1 MAEKIVIDFEI
12 NVKEALQNITDA
24 KVALA
29 GLREEQK
36 ALQKEILKGTAT
48 DDMKKRFGELTVE
61 IRELTGVINTN
72 NREIQNQ
79 IKVQESA
86 QGSLASYRA
95 QIKNLKQAY
104 AELSEEER
112 NGAKGKELITKMDSL
127 TNSAKAA
134 EWQLQGVPKGLS
146 KTVAAM
152 SQVNFGAGRAAAG
165 VAQIGKAFKALMAN
179 PIVLFIGAIVAVI
192 KKLIDSFKKNDAAM
206 TTLKSSMAGLKAILS
221 VVEKAFQAIVNVV
234 AKVIGAVGD
243 FAKKVVSLIPGMKEY
258 VDAQED
264 IVESTDR
271 LEESQRKY
279 AVESAKREA
288 EISELRNKSTESEK
302 YTVEQRRDFLKQALD
317 LEKQDAQ
324 EKKALAEERLRIAQ
338 EEALGEIGY
347 TEMTEEAWEMLSDE
361 QKDTLTELQVAVTQT
376 ATEFNNATRRMTSQL
391 NSFDKEIKK
400 EREEQ
405 AKAARE
411 AAKERAKNEKAALRE
426 LEDLTIEA
434 MGSLQDK
441 EEEMTR
447 VSYKRQIEDLK
458 EKLKTE
464 KNLSKAAKEAINAEI
479 VLLEGQLQIK
489 LGEIDKRYTQE
500 RLTTMKNLQQK
511 YYQELLKNKPD
522 DIEIQVKLSDMA
534 FEGEIQGLEL
544 RNQEIEKLLKTA
556 NAEEEAAYKNELNWN
571 KLIIEQLTKNM
582 SIAETKIRN
591 EGQLAKDAVKQANEE
606 LLHQIEDTKM
616 LGVYYNNEVEKSRI
630 FEEQAKRRLQVAQ
643 EEHDRLANLSQE
655 DIDKLYGSQEE
666 YNNALLQSSLKVV
679 EAENAVAEAARNTNL
694 VLQEQQQK
702 ALDNFSAIA
711 NAADSVLGSFQSVFE
726 SMAETNSEYTKYAKA
741 MAMAQILIKTA
752 VAIVSAIAAATE
764 SGASFGVLAP
774 AMIPVFIAELV
785 GIVSGA
791 VASAVSVLKKATP
804 PSKPKFATG
813 GLVEEGLVGGTTSNR
828 TDDTVDAKLSVGE
841 FVIKS
846 SSVKSI
852 GVANLNAMNK
862 TGMLPVSTTT
872 QQSTN
877 QFSMEA
883 FRDIMVE
890 AMEEVHPQVSVK
902 EITSVQQ
909 SIQVKEELAK
919 Y

>member
-1 MAEKIVIDFEI
+1 MAKIIVDFEI

-48 DDMKKRFGELTVE
+48 EDMKKRFGELTVE
-61 IRELTGVINTN
+61 IRELTGVINQN

-79 IKVQESA
+79 IKSQQAAE
-86 QGSLASYRA
+86 GSLESYRA
-95 QIKNLKQAY
+95 QIKNLKEAY

-112 NGAKGKELITKMDSL
+112 NGTQGKELISKMDSL

-165 VAQIGKAFKALMAN
+165 IAQLGNAFKALMAN
-179 PIVLFIGAIVAVI
+179 PIVLAIGAVVAVL
-192 KKLIDSFKKNDAAM
+192 KKLVDSFKKNDEAM
-206 TTLKSSMAGLKAILS
+206 TRLQKAMAPLKAVLS
-221 VVEKAFQAIVNVV
+221 VIEKAFQGIVNVV
-234 AKVIGAVGD
+234 S
-243 FAKKVVSLIPGMKEY
+243 KVVEGIGNFASKIVSFIPGMDKY
-258 VDAQED
+258 VQAQED
-264 IVESTDR
+264 IVTSTDN
-271 LEESQRKY
+271 LEEAEREY
-279 AVESAKREA
+279 AVESAKRQA
-288 EISELRNKSTESEK
+288 QISELRKKSTESEK
-302 YTVEQRRDFLKQALD
+302 YTYEQRREFLKEAIE
-317 LEKQDAQ
+317 LEKQEAKD
-324 EKKALAEERLRIAQ
+324 KKVIAEEKLRIAQ

-347 TEMTEEAWEMLSDE
+347 TEMTQEAWDILSDD
-361 QKDTLTELQVAVTQT
+361 QKNTLTELQVAVTNT
-376 ATEFNNATRRMTSQL
+376 TTEFNNATRRMTSQL
-391 NSFDKEIKK
+391 NAFYKQEKQQRQ
-400 EREEQ
+400 ER
-405 AKAARE
+405 AKAAAQ
-411 AAKERAKNEKAALRE
+411 AANERAKNERDALRE

-447 VSYKRQIEDLK
+447 VSYNRQIEDLK
-458 EKLKTE
+458 EKIKTE
-464 KNLSKAAKEAINAEI
+464 KNLSKKAKEAINAEI

-511 YYQELLKNKPD
+511 YYQELLQNKPD

-544 RNQEIEKLLKTA
+544 RNKEIQKLFENA
-556 NAEEEAAYKNELNWN
+556 NEEEKAAYENELNWN
-571 KLIIEQLTKNM
+571 KLIIEQLRKNM
-582 SIAETKIRN
+582 SIAEAKIRN
-591 EGQLAKDAVKQANEE
+591 EGQLAKDTVKQANEE

-616 LGVYYNNEVEKSRI
+616 LGVYHDNEVEKSRI
-630 FEEQAKRRLQVAQ
+630 FEEQAKRRLEAAQ
-643 EEHDRLANLSQE
+643 EEHDRLQSLSQE
-655 DIDKLYGSQEE
+655 DIDKLYASQEE
-666 YNNALLQSSLKVV
+666 YDNALLQSSLKVV
-679 EAENAVAEAARNTNL
+679 EAENAVAEAARNTSL

-702 ALDNFSAIA
+702 AIDNFTAIA
-711 NAADSVLGSFQSVFE
+711 NAADSVLGSFQSIFE
-726 SMAETNSEYTKYAKA
+726 SMAETNSEYAKYAKA

-791 VASAVSVLKKATP
+791 IASAVSVLKKADV

-813 GLVEEGLVGGTTSNR
+813 GLVEEGLVGGTTSTR
-828 TDDTVDAKLSVGE
+828 TDDSVEARLSVGE
-841 FVIKS
+841 FVVKS

-872 QQSTN
+872 PQNTN

-890 AMEEVHPQVSVK
+890 AMGEVHPQVSVK
-902 EITSVQQ
+902 EINEMQTRVS
-909 SIQVKEELAK
+909 VKESLAK

>member
-376 ATEFNNATRRMTSQL
+376 TTEFNNATRRMTSQL

-405 AKAARE
+405 AKAAAQ

-426 LEDLTIEA
+426 LEDLTISA
-434 MGSLQDK
+434 MKNMQEK
-441 EEEMTR
+441 EEAETR
-447 VSYKRQIEDLK
+447 VSYNRRIEDLK
-458 EKLKTE
+458 ERIKTE
-464 KNLSKAAKEAINAEI
+464 KNLTKKAKEALNAEI
-479 VLLEGQLQIK
+479 VLLEGELQEK
-489 LGEIDKRYTQE
+489 LGDIDKKYTEE
-500 RLTTMKNLQQK
+500 RLNRTKELYKQF
-511 YYQELLKNKPD
+511 YDELLKTKPG
-522 DIEIQVKLSDMA
+522 DIELQVKISDFGFQTQIDA
-534 FEGEIQGLEL
+534 IKKRNEEI
-544 RNQEIEKLLKTA
+544 NKLLKTA
-556 NAEEEAAYKNELNWN
+556 SGEEEIALKNELSMNN
-571 KLIIEQLTKNM
+571 AIIGLIEKN
-582 SIAETKIRN
+582 AERAANKIRY
-591 EGQLAKDAVKQANEE
+591 EGETAKEAVLKANEE
-606 LLHQIEDTKM
+606 LTAEIEDNKL
-616 LGVYYNNEVEKSRI
+616 LGIYYNNEVEKSRI
-630 FEEQAKRRLQVAQ
+630 FEEQSRRRLQTAQ
-643 EEHDRLANLSQE
+643 DEVTRLKSMTDEEIQAVYNT
-655 DIDKLYGSQEE
+655 QEE
-666 YNNALLQSSLKVV
+666 YTNAVLN
-679 EAENAVAEAARNTNL
+679 AENVAIQAENDLAAAMRNTNTAI
-694 VLQEQQQK
+694 QEQQQNMLDAYS
-702 ALDNFSAIA
+702 ALASATNTLMSGFENLFNTLA
-711 NAADSVLGSFQSVFE
+711 EGDDKYAA
-726 SMAETNSEYTKYAKA
+726 YAKA
-741 MAMAQILIKTA
+741 MALTQVMVSTA
-752 VAIVSAIAAATE
+752 VSIAYAVEGAVKAAKDTGPLAAIMLAVNIVAMVGAVVGAIAQAT
-764 SGASFGVLAP
+764 S
-774 AMIPVFIAELV
+774 I
-785 GIVSGA
+785 
-791 VASAVSVLKKATP
+791 LKKTTKP
-804 PSKPKFATG
+804 QKPKFAEG
-813 GLVEEGLVGGTTSNR
+813 GEVEEGLVGGTTSTR

-872 QQSTN
+872 PQSTN